1 MLRPRVCGT
10 SVCEDSVGE
19 DTDRPRDMPA
29 SGGWSRPEEDGGC
42 DELVRGT
49 ETAVLGGGICT
60 DINAGDGVR
69 DLDLE

>member
-10 SVCEDSVGE
+10 SLCEDSVG
-19 DTDRPRDMPA
+19 DDIDRPRDMPA

-49 ETAVLGGGICT
+49 GTAVLWGGICI
-60 DINAGDGVR
+60 DIAGDDGVG
-69 DLDLE
+69 DLE